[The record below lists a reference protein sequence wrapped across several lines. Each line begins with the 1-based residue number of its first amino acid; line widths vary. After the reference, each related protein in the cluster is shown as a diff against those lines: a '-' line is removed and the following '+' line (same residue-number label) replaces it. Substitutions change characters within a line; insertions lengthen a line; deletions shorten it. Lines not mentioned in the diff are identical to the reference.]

1 MKMYR
6 KNNQKKR
13 MVLLCLLCLAGIL
26 ACGCKAGDGSADS
39 AAGGTASGGS
49 DNGAGNT
56 ASEKGTNRRAKG
68 QEDKDAMPKGG
79 TEPDLEGEVK
89 ELKEN
94 EFTAIAHKTWDAE
107 DGSVCVSP
115 VSDNDADFEKVL
127 VSFDEDTDVSI
138 RTIYDG
144 GERYEDAKAEAK
156 DLKEG
161 VSVNVW
167 GKRSGEV
174 INAEA
179 IQIIKVVF

>member
-79 TEPDLEGEVK
+79 TEPDLEGQRLHRWFRISGQRLEIS
-89 ELKEN
+89 LYCWLY
-94 EFTAIAHKTWDAE
+94 T
-107 DGSVCVSP
+107 
-115 VSDNDADFEKVL
+115 
-127 VSFDEDTDVSI
+127 
-138 RTIYDG
+138 G
-144 GERYEDAKAEAK
+144 GT
-156 DLKEG
+156 
-161 VSVNVW
+161 
-167 GKRSGEV
+167 
-174 INAEA
+174 
-179 IQIIKVVF
+179 VFHCGLPG